1 MPDAS
6 PFISQDKL
14 PIKDL
19 SIASLVSLS
28 SVAYCLELVRSVHAQ
43 RLADPVLHHAFLSIK
58 RIQCHR
64 FRCTYRDILQPGDM
78 QPPADFFLTE
88 LYGDHDFSR
97 RDAQFARITDSLE
110 RLFPASVHSVTLA
123 LVKLHAVSEQ
133 LDLAMAR
140 SLIHTPHF
148 SKSQLINTQTYI
160 TAWQTVGHQSAREE
174 QLRLVD
180 QLGSGLAKLTQTPGL
195 RTMLKMMRKPALV
208 AGLSELQGFLES
220 GFDTFSQLQ
229 RSATGVTKFLS
240 LIQTREGLWIDRLY
254 KTKLT
259 GSADPVL
266 WPELEFFKN

>member
-1 MPDAS
+1 M
-6 PFISQDKL
+6 
-14 PIKDL
+14 
-19 SIASLVSLS
+19 S
-28 SVAYCLELVRSVHAQ
+28 SVANCLELVRLIHTQ
-43 RLADPVLHHAFLSIK
+43 RLANPLLHHAVLSIK

-64 FRCTYRDILQPGDM
+64 FRYTYRDILEYGDM

-88 LYGDHDFSR
+88 LYGDRDFSR

-140 SLIHTPHF
+140 SLIHTPLY
-148 SKSQLINTQTYI
+148 SKAQLIDTQTYI
-160 TAWQTVGHQSAREE
+160 TVWQTVGHQSAREE

-180 QLGSGLAKLTQTPGL
+180 QLGYGLAKLTQTTGL

-220 GFDTFSQLQ
+220 GFDTFTHLQ

-254 KTKLT
+254 KTKLSC
-259 GSADPVL
+259 SAGPVL
-266 WPELEFFKN
+266 WPELESFNN